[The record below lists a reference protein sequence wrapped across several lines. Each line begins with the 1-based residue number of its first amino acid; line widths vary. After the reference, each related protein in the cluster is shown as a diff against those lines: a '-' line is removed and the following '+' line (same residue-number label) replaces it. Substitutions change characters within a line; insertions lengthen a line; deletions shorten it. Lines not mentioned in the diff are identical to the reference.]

1 MTSKQP
7 ILPDCKVSAPGVLA
21 GPECHLQFITHYND
35 RYSYLDSVRIA
46 LAGGCRWVQLRM
58 KGAEESLLEKTA
70 IAAQRLCKEYGAT
83 FIIDDNVALARKI
96 GADGVHLGKSDM
108 PIAEARKILGEQFII
123 GGTVNSFDDVLYH
136 LQGAT
141 PDYFGCGPFRFTST
155 KKNLAPILGHAG
167 YREMVG
173 KMRDNNMSIPLV
185 AIGGIKKEDIP
196 LLLECGVDGIALS
209 GSILTAENPIQEMKE
224 IANMIYNNL

>member
-7 ILPDCKVSAPGVLA
+7 ILSDCKVSAPGVLA

-83 FIIDDNVALARKI
+83 FIIDDNDKSRSVLLA
-96 GADGVHLGKSDM
+96 
-108 PIAEARKILGEQFII
+108 
-123 GGTVNSFDDVLYH
+123 
-136 LQGAT
+136 
-141 PDYFGCGPFRFTST
+141 
-155 KKNLAPILGHAG
+155 
-167 YREMVG
+167 
-173 KMRDNNMSIPLV
+173 
-185 AIGGIKKEDIP
+185 
-196 LLLECGVDGIALS
+196 
-209 GSILTAENPIQEMKE
+209 
-224 IANMIYNNL
+224 